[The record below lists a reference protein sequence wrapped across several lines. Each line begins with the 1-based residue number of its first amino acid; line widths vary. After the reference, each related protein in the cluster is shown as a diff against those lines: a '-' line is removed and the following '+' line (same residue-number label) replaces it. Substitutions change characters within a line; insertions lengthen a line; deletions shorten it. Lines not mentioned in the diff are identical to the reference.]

1 MKLRKLLINATLI
14 IILVFSLTFSNEVL
28 KSQLNNNVTAT
39 IDTNSG
45 LIGDHLHMKLN
56 VHLDSLFIVKF
67 PLLSDSLGKLVILKK
82 GAIDTV
88 RKNGFINLNQEI
100 TITSYDSGY
109 YQIPELLFLFSRIN
123 DSTLY
128 PVKTSAINIIFHS
141 VPIDT
146 TKPIKD
152 IKPPLEVPF
161 SIWDYI
167 WYIIGLF
174 ILLILSYYGYKYIK
188 NKKLELKLQTKFDPK
203 IPAHIFALLE
213 LEKLEKE
220 KLWQSGK
227 VKEYYSRLTDIL
239 RLYLERRFDFPALE
253 STTSEILYQINRYI
267 SGAEILS
274 NLKYTLEFSDLVKF
288 AKQIPLPDE
297 NIRIMEITKDI
308 IQSTVPIVTDSEL
321 NEENQ

>member
-1 MKLRKLLINATLI
+1 MKLRKFLINGTLV
-14 IILVFSLTFSNEVL
+14 IILFLSLTFSNEEL

-39 IDTNSG
+39 IDTNAG
-45 LIGDHLHMKLN
+45 LIGDHLHLKLN
-56 VHLDSLFIVKF
+56 VHFDSLFIVKF

-88 RKNGFINLNQEI
+88 RKNGYINLNQEI
-100 TITSYDSGY
+100 TVTSYDSGY

-128 PVKTSAINIIFHS
+128 PVKTSAVNIVFHS

-167 WYIIGLF
+167 WYIIGLI

-188 NKKLELKLQTKFDPK
+188 NRKLESKLQPKFDPK

-267 SGAEILS
+267 SGVEILS

-297 NIRIMEITKDI
+297 NIKIMEITKDI

-321 NEENQ
+321 NAESK